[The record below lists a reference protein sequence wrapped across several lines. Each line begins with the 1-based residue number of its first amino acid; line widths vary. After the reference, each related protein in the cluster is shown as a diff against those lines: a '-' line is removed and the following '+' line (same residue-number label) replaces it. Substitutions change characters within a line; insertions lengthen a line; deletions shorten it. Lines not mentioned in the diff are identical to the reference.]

1 MFFLNQI
8 HRCMSVYIYII
19 YIYIYVC
26 LCMCIYVYIYIYID
40 RYIYIY
46 IDIDIYIIY
55 KCSPCF
61 SNSRILCCKQVMKTE
76 HFKSNQTN
84 RTFRIFQKTTCKSNF
99 IISLLECELCK
110 IYNIWRY
117 TYDVHFDEGVGGGGI
132 RKKWDVIGPTGRPI
146 FNFFIKENGICAM
159 TGHYAEPDIIDRKY
173 SFRKFSRTSY
183 IYHVKRGEVCL
194 KLDIQNQGDGRILD
208 VNGQEGVRSWNLDN
222 FHGRHMFMIPNIF
235 LIYM

>member
-1 MFFLNQI
+1 MY
-8 HRCMSVYIYII
+8 VYICMYI
-19 YIYIYVC
+19 YIYIYN
-26 LCMCIYVYIYIYID
+26 
-40 RYIYIY
+40 
-46 IDIDIYIIY
+46 IY
-55 KCSPCF
+55 KRSPCF

-146 FNFFIKENGICAM
+146 FNFLLKKMGFGPWPDIMPSQIFKNVIYLSCEEGGGLFE
-159 TGHYAEPDIIDRKY
+159 TGHPKSRGWKNFGRKWTRGGEVLK
-173 SFRKFSRTSY
+173 SGQLSWTSY
-183 IYHVKRGEVCL
+183 VY
-194 KLDIQNQGDGRILD
+194 D
-208 VNGQEGVRSWNLDN
+208 
-222 FHGRHMFMIPNIF
+222 P
-235 LIYM
+235 